1 MEDEYAGMPIV
12 VGCQLSSQP
21 LILLLGVR
29 ADRPVGQQEVLARV
43 EGIGRW
49 QWRCW
54 RGCDGD
60 TRGLDDEYAGMSIV
74 VGCQL
79 SSQPLIL
86 LLGVR
91 VQNGQLNSKKTM
103 PGLKKAVAGG
113 GEAGKAAA
121 VKIEDTKTN
130 MRVCLS

>member
-1 MEDEYAGMPIV
+1 
-12 VGCQLSSQP
+12 
-21 LILLLGVR
+21 
-29 ADRPVGQQEVLARV
+29 
-43 EGIGRW
+43 
-49 QWRCW
+49 
-54 RGCDGD
+54 
-60 TRGLDDEYAGMSIV
+60 MSIV

-91 VQNGQLNSKKTM
+91 VQNGQLNSEKTIH
-103 PGLKKAVAGG
+103 GLKKAVASG